1 MFKFLPGI
9 LLIQLTSAGLMFF
22 AVYWSLD
29 TQLLIAL
36 LIFSVIITIL
46 AMFWFSSIAHNVNS
60 SAYSKLEVKHA
71 REREQ
76 LLIKAERAKAKAV
89 TASQKHMKQ
98 VDNKTVAKANFK
110 VGLAVA
116 GAVGVGALMFISQ
129 LVTVGLMFMIAGG
142 SGMAGYLTRVR
153 QEGLKKD
160 DDQLSLQ
167 KKIIPGLKKFKR

>member
-9 LLIQLTSAGLMFF
+9 LLIQLISAGLMFF

-29 TQLLIAL
+29 IQLIITLI
-36 LIFSVIITIL
+36 IFSIIIAIL
-46 AMFWFSSIAHNVNS
+46 AMFWFSSIAHNINS

-71 REREQ
+71 KEREQ
-76 LLIKAERAKAKAV
+76 LLIKAERAKARAV

-98 VDNKTVAKANFK
+98 VDSKTVAKANFK
-110 VGLAVA
+110 VGVAVA
-116 GAVGVGALMFISQ
+116 GAVGVGALMFVSQ

-160 DDQLSLQ
+160 DDQLSLPQ
-167 KKIIPGLKKFKR
+167 KIIPGLKKFKS